1 MRKPGLLLIAVLVS
15 ILFVARWAVAEP
27 PATEVAQ
34 LPTGL
39 PTSTPLPTTRSAATP
54 TPSLIPT
61 EEIETEI
68 TAPTVTE
75 AQVTTPTLPP
85 TAIPAEPTKEA
96 GEQTQPA
103 ETARDTPAIDI
114 PTYPPNRLGDVLV
127 LVYHGIGRPEA
138 RWVRTPENFRADL
151 EYLLAH
157 GYYPVNLIDLARGNL
172 DHVPQ
177 GRRPIVLTFDDSTAG
192 HFRYLEDGTID
203 PDCVVGVLKAMHDAY
218 GEDWPLRATF
228 FVLLHAGKPG
238 PLLFRQAGLGPQKVQ
253 ALVDW
258 GMEVG
263 SHTITHADLSQIG
276 PDEIKWELAVSQN
289 RIEAL
294 VPGYRV
300 RSFALPYGIYPA
312 DASLLKEGYAPSEDL
327 TYRYE
332 AVVTLR
338 ARPALSPFS
347 AEFDPL
353 FITRVQAI
361 QSQLDTWFS
370 YYERY
375 QERYYTSAGDEREK
389 LPLRLQELIR
399 EG

>member
-1 MRKPGLLLIAVLVS
+1 MRKPGLLLIAILVS
-15 ILFVARWAVAEP
+15 VVFVARWALAEP
-27 PATEVAQ
+27 PTSEAAQ

-39 PTSTPLPTTRSAATP
+39 PASTPSPTARLVAMP
-54 TPSLIPT
+54 TPSLVPID
-61 EEIETEI
+61 EIETG
-68 TAPTVTE
+68 ATVSTGTE
-75 AQVTTPTLPP
+75 APVAPPTPSP
-85 TAIPAEPTKEA
+85 TAIPAEPAEEQAQLTEA
-96 GEQTQPA
+96 P
-103 ETARDTPAIDI
+103 RDTPVVDI

-138 RWVRTPENFRADL
+138 RWVRTPENLRADL
-151 EYLLAH
+151 EYMLAH

-172 DHVPQ
+172 DHVPK
-177 GRRPIVLTFDDSTAG
+177 GRRPIVLTFDDSAAG

-203 PDCVVGVLKAMHDAY
+203 PDCAVGVLKAMHEAY

-228 FVLLHAGKPG
+228 FVLLNAGKPG
-238 PLLFRQAGLGPQKVQ
+238 PFLFRQAEFGPQKVQ

-263 SHTITHADLSQIG
+263 SHTITHADLSEIG
-276 PDEIKWELAVSQN
+276 PDEIKWELAVSQD

-300 RSFALPYGIYPA
+300 RSLALPYGIYPA
-312 DASLLKEGYAPSEDL
+312 DISLLKEGYAPSEDL

-338 ARPALSPFS
+338 AKPALSPFS

-353 FITRVQAI
+353 FIPRVQAI
-361 QSQLDTWFS
+361 QSQLDIWFS
-370 YYERY
+370 YYERHP
-375 QERYYTSAGDEREK
+375 ERYYTSGGGEEEK
-389 LPLRLQELIR
+389 VPLQF
-399 EG
+399 